1 MKNKKAIASTRI
13 SFAST
18 YYVDAMIEATID
30 ETEHTVMW
38 PYGRIRLVLIKLY
51 DTYRPKCLL
60 NRIQLDVD
68 KLTI

>member
-1 MKNKKAIASTRI
+1 MKNKKAIASIRI

-18 YYVDAMIEATID
+18 FHVDAMIEATID

-38 PYGRIRLVLIKLY
+38 PYGRIHLVLNKLY
-51 DTYRPKCLL
+51 DTYRPKCRL
-60 NRIQLDVD
+60 NRIQLDMD